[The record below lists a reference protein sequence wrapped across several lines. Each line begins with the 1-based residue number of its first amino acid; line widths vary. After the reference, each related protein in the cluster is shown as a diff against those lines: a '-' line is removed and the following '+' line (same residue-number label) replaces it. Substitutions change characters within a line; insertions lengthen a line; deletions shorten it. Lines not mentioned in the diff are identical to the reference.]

1 MGYNEKRNLSIAIIA
16 VFTLVCVSITGAS
29 YAFFVAT
36 VTGTST
42 ATNIKTADLKATY
55 SDGAAITGTNIV
67 PGWSATKTISIENT
81 GTYSLV
87 YTIKWVNVTN
97 GGMTDLKY
105 SLTSTSTWA
114 QANVSNVAAPTKDG
128 NLVTSAMI
136 EGNVWKLSVPVQK
149 LDGTEVTKITIPEAV
164 LYVGSDGIYAN
175 TLRGRAYVQVK
186 QSVSTKAYTIQ
197 LKLHD

>member
-1 MGYNEKRNLSIAIIA
+1 MGYNEKKNLSIALIA
-16 VFTLVCVSITGAS
+16 VFTLVCLSITGAS

-55 SDGAAITGTNIV
+55 SDGAAITGTSIV

-105 SLTSTSTWA
+105 SLTSTSTGA
-114 QANVSNVAAPTKDG
+114 QANVSKVAAPTKDG
-128 NLVTSAMI
+128 NLVTSVTIAPGAKHTYVLTMSFPDTGVDQSAQMGKTFSARL
-136 EGNVWKLSVPVQK
+136 EASAANVS
-149 LDGTEVTKITIPEAV
+149 A
-164 LYVGSDGIYAN
+164 
-175 TLRGRAYVQVK
+175 
-186 QSVSTKAYTIQ
+186 
-197 LKLHD
+197 

>member
-105 SLTSTSTWA
+105 SLTSTSTGA
-114 QANVSNVAAPTKDG
+114 QANVSNVAAIIIYEALRQQNFPNLLRSDPFKGEDYLKKEDG
-128 NLVTSAMI
+128 LN
-136 EGNVWKLSVPVQK
+136 Q
-149 LDGTEVTKITIPEAV
+149 
-164 LYVGSDGIYAN
+164 
-175 TLRGRAYVQVK
+175 
-186 QSVSTKAYTIQ
+186 
-197 LKLHD
+197 